1 MLIVSFEI
9 IKYYTFINCFSLL
22 CKCGNIWEMFTF
34 EEIFEDQITILM
46 EIHLTWR
53 IPVQNS
59 GLIGIKKMPLQL
71 GQSYSYLYSDI
82 KSKDHWIWRA
92 YLNMSVY
99 YIKTVVAKY
108 LFSLLRILKTTRKT
122 QQSRDLITE
131 YKWLWL

>member
-1 MLIVSFEI
+1 MQGFFVIFLKRSGGPKKKFFMLILSFEI

-59 GLIGIKKMPLQL
+59 GLIGIKKMPLHL
-71 GQSYSYLYSDI
+71 GQNIITKVIVICIPILNPKI
-82 KSKDHWIWRA
+82 TGFGGLIWICLCTISK
-92 YLNMSVY
+92 
-99 YIKTVVAKY
+99 
-108 LFSLLRILKTTRKT
+108 
-122 QQSRDLITE
+122 
-131 YKWLWL
+131 

>member
-1 MLIVSFEI
+1 MKKKIFMLILSFEV

-22 CKCGNIWEMFTF
+22 CKCGNIWEMFTS

-82 KSKDHWIWRA
+82 KSQDHWIWRA
-92 YLNMSVY
+92 YLNMSVHY
-99 YIKTVVAKY
+99 LKIEVTKYIC
-108 LFSLLRILKTTRKT
+108 SILRIFKIGHQT
-122 QQSRDLITE
+122 QQ
-131 YKWLWL
+131 